1 MSSNT
6 ENIPNTFQNFTF
18 RVVAYR
24 LVILVWDGKRFNKS
38 NTMYEE
44 VDLSCN
50 YLASNWPREQNS
62 PRFDPIRQYLETLV
76 FKYSRSLRDRFKR
89 LQKVAR
95 SCHGQEKPLLLS
107 LQQLLQG
114 GSALRARKHP
124 DEVAYPPSANHIA
137 GYRVSQQLNRNMIV
151 SHHFSC
157 CTSSHW
163 GLMRRFDD

>member
-1 MSSNT
+1 MLDKPSCMGGLLDSSWCGWHAQVILKGDDLTRAKENIVSANTYLNTAALASPPCQHKTGNLQMSSNT

-89 LQKVAR
+89 L
-95 SCHGQEKPLLLS
+95 
-107 LQQLLQG
+107 
-114 GSALRARKHP
+114 
-124 DEVAYPPSANHIA
+124 
-137 GYRVSQQLNRNMIV
+137 
-151 SHHFSC
+151 
-157 CTSSHW
+157 
-163 GLMRRFDD
+163 